1 MSRTVV
7 FSGLGALAIG
17 TILGAA
23 CGAENTIAPAAV
35 KQENIQSCRTFSQI
49 LPNFEKAIST
59 GQTDGL
65 KTVIEGQLL
74 VSPRPGVPP
83 PINDVLRA
91 VFLTLNSLAL
101 KPAEAGAAAGQ
112 YCAPSTSPPP
122 LGKANELCEVRR
134 ALDVLVHQGKGI
146 DAINVLSPLLQSVID
161 YIVGRGTDGK
171 THYEVSAIF
180 SGLCAQD
187 MNCQLSNGLDLAIGF
202 SAYLQLQ
209 DGKTL
214 VNDLFVLA
222 EKPSFQALLDPTSAL
237 TEDGFVAILKGLRP
251 AIQAADPA
259 ALDTVINSLP
269 FPQATKDD
277 LAPVVADL
285 KKVLVTPA
293 LIVPTRRALTCI
305 AAKDTNDDLP
315 RMLYRL
321 AIRDKLA
328 TLGITKL
335 VATLKGINEIDA
347 RGSLVYLIGTLASAV
362 RDDDQAIDSAASVCR
377 TMLSTAP
384 VPGQTRGNAEL
395 ILPSIGGHGIFGEVI
410 CAADTLLFGCTGGKQ
425 PACELACRA
434 DGGTCK

>member
-23 CGAENTIAPAAV
+23 CSAENTIAPAAV
-35 KQENIQSCRTFSQI
+35 KRENIQQCRTFSQI

-91 VFLTLNSLAL
+91 IFLTLNSLAL
-101 KPAEAGAAAGQ
+101 KPAEVGAAAGQ
-112 YCAPSTSPPP
+112 FCAPNVSPPS
-122 LGKANELCEVRR
+122 LSEANALCEVRR

-146 DAINVLSPLLQSVID
+146 DAINVLSPMLQSVID

-171 THYEVSAIF
+171 THYEISSIF

-222 EKPSFQALLDPTSAL
+222 EKPSFRALLDPTAGLS
-237 TEDGFVAILKGLRP
+237 EDGFVAILKALRP
-251 AIQAADPA
+251 AIQAADPQA
-259 ALDTVINSLP
+259 VDTAINSLP
-269 FPQATKDD
+269 LSQQTKDD

-285 KKVLVTPA
+285 KKVLITPA

-305 AAKDTNDDLP
+305 AAKDLSDQLP

-335 VATLKGINEIDA
+335 VATLKGLNDIDS
-347 RGSLVYLIGTLASAV
+347 RGSMISLVGTLASAV

-434 DGGTCK
+434 DGGACP